1 MFNAKLQPT
10 VRLRQLALPEL
21 VRRGWA
27 IDRPLTLFVAAMAVT
42 TLICAVGIALDPRLI
57 QGAPAWVKP
66 TKFALSMGVY
76 GATFLWMLRYVT
88 GHPRLV
94 RLVARSIA
102 LIFTIELAI
111 IVVQTMRGRMSHFNF
126 VTPLDGA
133 LYMTVAYTIIVVWL
147 MNLLLMVLLLRQRLP
162 DAALAWGLRLGLL
175 ISLVGMSEGMLMTSP
190 TAEQLARQAA
200 GQPLSIV
207 GAHAVGAPEDGPGLP
222 FLGWSTTGGDLRIAH
237 FFGLHGLQALP
248 LLGWLIGRWRAPWLG
263 ARPRALLVG
272 IGGLSYLGLVGLLTW
287 QALRGQP
294 LLAPDATTLSALAA
308 LLGATALAT
317 GAVLLV
323 ARRGGSRPIIGAAQ
337 G

>member
-1 MFNAKLQPT
+1 MFNAKLQAAGR
-10 VRLRQLALPEL
+10 VRPFALPDL
-21 VRRGWA
+21 VRRGWG
-27 IDRPLTLFVAAMAVT
+27 IDPPLMLFVAAMAVT
-42 TLICAVGIALDPRLI
+42 TVVCAAGIALDPRLI

-102 LIFTIELAI
+102 LIFTVELAI
-111 IVVQTMRGRMSHFNF
+111 IVVQTVRGRMSHFNF
-126 VTPLDGA
+126 VTPLDAA
-133 LYMTVAYTIIVVWL
+133 LYMTVAYTIVVVWL

-190 TAEQLARQAA
+190 TAAQLAAQAA
-200 GQPLSIV
+200 GQPLTFI
-207 GAHAVGAPEDGPGLP
+207 GAHAVGAAEDGPGLP

-248 LLGWLIGRWRAPWLG
+248 LLGWLVSRWRVDWLG
-263 ARPRALLVG
+263 PRPRALLVA

-287 QALRGQP
+287 QALRAQP
-294 LLAPDATTLSALAA
+294 LLAPDATTLAALAA
-308 LLGATALAT
+308 VIGATALAT
-317 GAVLLV
+317 GGVLL
-323 ARRGGSRPIIGAAQ
+323 AAWRGSSRIVAAQ